1 MIVVPVETEAL
12 SVDNILWHVEVWGCF
27 QLSSGSQRISTVGQD
42 DSGDY
47 HGHHDTCRSGQQTS
61 IHQGPWVTGLFLG
74 IISKCKCVCEYVRV
88 CVNLQDDRKCNT
100 DHVQNKS
107 KTSDRCSLPRP
118 KWVGHAEQRRQS
130 FWGAWVPRVRASPI
144 RWSLITHL
152 ETADRRQFLMLPQSL
167 SQWVVIIQLSWYRFF
182 VGWHKLQING
192 MLFNGPPIRKSTF
205 AIAKSPSS
213 ERC

>member
-27 QLSSGSQRISTVGQD
+27 QLSSGSQRISTVGQH

-74 IISKCKCVCEYVRV
+74 IISKCKCVCVNMCV
-88 CVNLQDDRKCNT
+88 CVSISKTIGSAILT
-100 DHVQNKS
+100 MS

-118 KWVGHAEQRRQS
+118 K
-130 FWGAWVPRVRASPI
+130 
-144 RWSLITHL
+144 
-152 ETADRRQFLMLPQSL
+152 
-167 SQWVVIIQLSWYRFF
+167 
-182 VGWHKLQING
+182 
-192 MLFNGPPIRKSTF
+192 
-205 AIAKSPSS
+205 
-213 ERC
+213 